1 MKSTTAQRKKK
12 KNKEKKVRRTKKRK
26 NKTHTVF
33 FFLFCFSL
41 SFYFYSPN
49 SNKGRGDIL
58 NRRNKQIEEGRL
70 QPCHPLLRIHTHTH
84 TERHGERLGCYT
96 LQKLCFLSFSFFF
109 LVCLCLCLLIQLL
122 LYHLLLGT
130 TTEIAKI
137 IFPVHLNPFSSV
149 DLFLFSLSLLF
160 FLLPV
165 D

>member
-70 QPCHPLLRIHTHTH
+70 QPCHPLLRIHTHT
-84 TERHGERLGCYT
+84 
-96 LQKLCFLSFSFFF
+96 QKDTVNAWVAIHFKSSAFFLFLFFF